1 MITIEDIK
9 TELVSDVYS
18 NVNKLK
24 VINHKGKY
32 FNDVFP
38 EMSSS
43 LSVLL
48 SETLFKFDEWETNFW
63 VDDILITKVQY
74 YNETVKIIGIVIYGN
89 HEDDNQWVAPLTAK
103 ILNSNIE
110 FYFWD
115 QNCAEFVAYEQFNLN
130 REMFDAYSTLTKI
143 DWKYKTKI

>member
-9 TELVSDVYS
+9 TELINDVYS

-24 VINHKGKY
+24 VLNHKVKY

-38 EMSSS
+38 EMSST

-48 SETLFKFDEWETNFW
+48 SETLFEFDEWDSNFW
-63 VDDILITKVQY
+63 VDDILLTKVQY
-74 YNETVKIIGIVIYGN
+74 YKETVKLIGIVIYGN

-103 ILNSNIE
+103 FLNSNIE
-110 FYFWD
+110 F
-115 QNCAEFVAYEQFNLN
+115 
-130 REMFDAYSTLTKI
+130 
-143 DWKYKTKI
+143 